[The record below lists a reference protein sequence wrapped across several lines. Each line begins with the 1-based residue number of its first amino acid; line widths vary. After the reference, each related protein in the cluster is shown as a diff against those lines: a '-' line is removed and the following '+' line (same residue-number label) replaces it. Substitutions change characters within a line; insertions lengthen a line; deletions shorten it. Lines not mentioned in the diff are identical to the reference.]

1 MADADVVVIGAGAA
15 GLAAAAELRAARR
28 RFIVLEARDR
38 VGGRILTT
46 RDARVPVPIEL
57 GAEFVHG
64 DAPIT
69 TQLAREAGCALVDVV
84 GENWRLKGGRLQRF
98 EDLWKRVG
106 RILDRLDA
114 EREPDRSIAEF
125 LATKPGGR
133 SAAEARRLT
142 ASFVQGFHAADLE
155 RASERAIAPGEDESG
170 EEQAARNARV
180 LCGYD
185 RLLAPLVD
193 AAVPAIQLGTVVRR
207 IEWSRGE
214 VRVHAEDAH
223 GRGQSFSAAA
233 CIITLPLGVLHAPE
247 DEPGAVTFDPPLPA
261 SVRTAL
267 GGLVMGSVIRM
278 TFLFDDAFWAE
289 EPPRTM
295 PRGADLRRLSFLHL
309 GGRPWSVFWT
319 QSPLRLPLLTAWAG
333 GPPAAGLA
341 RQSREVVVGSALDW
355 LAKAFGMRRRAI
367 ERRVQE
373 VFTHD
378 WQYDPF
384 ARGAYSYAAVGGAD
398 AHAALGRPVQDTLF
412 FAGEATA
419 TEGSNGTVEGALAS
433 GRRAGKRAARRAR

>member
-1 MADADVVVIGAGAA
+1 
-15 GLAAAAELRAARR
+15 
-28 RFIVLEARDR
+28 
-38 VGGRILTT
+38 
-46 RDARVPVPIEL
+46 
-57 GAEFVHG
+57 
-64 DAPIT
+64 
-69 TQLAREAGCALVDVV
+69 
-84 GENWRLKGGRLQRF
+84 
-98 EDLWKRVG
+98 
-106 RILDRLDA
+106 
-114 EREPDRSIAEF
+114 
-125 LATKPGGR
+125 
-133 SAAEARRLT
+133 
-142 ASFVQGFHAADLE
+142 
-155 RASERAIAPGEDESG
+155 
-170 EEQAARNARV
+170 
-180 LCGYD
+180 

-319 QSPLRLPLLTAWAG
+319 QSPLRLPLLTA
-333 GPPAAGLA
+333 
-341 RQSREVVVGSALDW
+341 
-355 LAKAFGMRRRAI
+355 
-367 ERRVQE
+367 
-373 VFTHD
+373 
-378 WQYDPF
+378 
-384 ARGAYSYAAVGGAD
+384 
-398 AHAALGRPVQDTLF
+398 
-412 FAGEATA
+412 
-419 TEGSNGTVEGALAS
+419 
-433 GRRAGKRAARRAR
+433 